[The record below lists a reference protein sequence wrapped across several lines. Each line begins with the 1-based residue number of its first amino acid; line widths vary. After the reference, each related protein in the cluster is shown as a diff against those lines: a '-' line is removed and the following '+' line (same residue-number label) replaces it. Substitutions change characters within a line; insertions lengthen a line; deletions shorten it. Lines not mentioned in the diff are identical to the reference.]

1 MKRQCHPTLSL
12 FVFSPQ
18 RGEAKFIR
26 NISAFYPFYL
36 SYTMTDFRVS
46 NVYFTKRATNNNP
59 RGFCSEKV
67 LNKLA
72 MTLDKAK
79 RLIYILKV

>member
-1 MKRQCHPTLSL
+1 MPSHS
-12 FVFSPQ
+12 FSFFQ
-18 RGEAKFIR
+18 KGEAKQKFIG
-26 NISAFYPFYL
+26 NISAFSL
-36 SYTMTDFRVS
+36 VCLTMIDFQLETFISQRCEEHNS
-46 NVYFTKRATNNNP
+46 

-79 RLIYILKV
+79 RLIYILNV

>member
-12 FVFSPQ
+12 FFFLPKGVRRSLLETFP
-18 RGEAKFIR
+18 RFPL
-26 NISAFYPFYL
+26 FTCL
-36 SYTMTDFRVS
+36 TMTDFRVS
-46 NVYFTKRATNNNP
+46 NVYFTKRATNP

-67 LNKLA
+67 MNKLA

-79 RLIYILKV
+79 RLIYILNV